1 MVDATLWEH
10 RLIWEKKP
18 VLRAIYSDYYRRIVA
33 ECRHGLTLEIG
44 GGTGNLKAFIP
55 NVISTDIVPEPWLD
69 AAADAQFLPFRDGSL
84 NNIVAVDVLHHIE
97 YPIRFLREAE
107 RVLQPG
113 GRLILVEP
121 AITPVSWV
129 FFRLFH
135 PEPVIMGEDPLR
147 EGQRDP
153 NRKPFDANQAIP
165 TLLFGRYR
173 ERMAA
178 LVPSLSLAQFE
189 RMSLFAYPLSGGF
202 RPWRLIPQS
211 IVELMLGFERRLAPM
226 LGSLMAFRL
235 FAVLE
240 KHDDSMDSSSGRTHR
255 ERVTE

>member
-44 GGTGNLKAFIP
+44 GGTGNLKAFAQ
-55 NVISTDIVPEPWLD
+55 NVIATDIIPEPWLD
-69 AAADAQFLPFRDGSL
+69 AAADAQFLPFRDSSMD
-84 NNIVAVDVLHHIE
+84 NIVAVDVLHHIE
-97 YPIRFLREAE
+97 HPICFLREAA

-121 AITPVSWV
+121 AITWVSWV

-147 EGQRDP
+147 EGPRDP

-173 ERMAA
+173 DRMAA
-178 LVPSLSLAQFE
+178 LVPGLKLVRLE

-211 IVELMLGFERRLAPM
+211 MVGPLLGFERRIAPL
-226 LGSLMAFRL
+226 LGPLMAFRL

-240 KHDDSMDSSSGRTHR
+240 HGDSMASFSGHTYR
-255 ERVTE
+255 EGATE